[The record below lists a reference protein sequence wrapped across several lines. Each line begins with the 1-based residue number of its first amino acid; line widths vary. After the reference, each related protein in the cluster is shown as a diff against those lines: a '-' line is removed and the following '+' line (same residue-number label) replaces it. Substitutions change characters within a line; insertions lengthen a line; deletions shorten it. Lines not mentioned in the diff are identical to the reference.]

1 MFSISGTTIKL
12 TRGDYLALPLILT
25 KDGESYTPT
34 ESDVIKF
41 GLKHKTMNSS
51 KSEYT
56 DATCLI
62 EKTIPNDTLTL
73 ELQETDTKT
82 LGFGEY
88 VYDITVIT
96 DEKPYTPVNNAKFII
111 VAEVV

>member
-12 TRGDYLALPLILT
+12 TRGDYLALPLIL
-25 KDGESYTPT
+25 KMDGEPYTPT
-34 ESDVIKF
+34 ETDVVKF

-56 DATCLI
+56 DTQCLI
-62 EKTIPNDTLTL
+62 EKTIPNNTLTL
-73 ELQETDTKT
+73 ELQENDTKT

-96 DEKPYTPVNNAKFII
+96 DDKPYTPVNNAKFVII
-111 VAEVV
+111 PEVI